1 MEAEQ
6 IEQKDYYLLRTAYIL
21 GRKVNVTDIDKAI
34 LELEADLLIEAD
46 IIQHEWLNIIK
57 NDLLNIKERSQ
68 NGI

>member
-46 IIQHEWLNIIK
+46 IIHVEWLNIIK